1 MPLKQRLE
9 DLGQRLA
16 DLFFMLLPRPAPSRS
31 ALQHCRLVAHRGEHD
46 NRRVRENTLAAFRAA
61 AGAGVWGIE
70 MDLRWTRDLEPVV
83 IHDATT
89 GRVFGDD
96 LAVAELDASELRQ
109 RFPEIPLLSEVV
121 AEFGGDTHLMVEL
134 KRDSFGQAARKN
146 ARLGEIFAGL
156 EPGRDYHMLALAPEL
171 FAAAA
176 FAGPGGCL
184 LVAELDIDAFS
195 REAAERD
202 YAGLCGHYLLLG
214 RRLLAQ
220 HHALG
225 QGVGTGFASS
235 RYCFYREL
243 RRGVDWIFSNHACKL
258 AAIREDLLRR
268 R

>member
-1 MPLKQRLE
+1 MALKHRLE

-16 DLFFMLLPRPAPSRS
+16 DLYFMLLPRRAPSRR
-31 ALQHCRLVAHRGEHD
+31 ALQQCRLVAHRGEHD
-46 NRRVRENTLAAFRAA
+46 GRRVLENTLAAFRAA
-61 AGAGVWGIE
+61 AAAGVWGIE

-83 IHDATT
+83 IHDSTT
-89 GRVFGDD
+89 GRVFGAD
-96 LAVAELDASELRQ
+96 LAVAEVGAAELRE
-109 RFPEIPLLSEVV
+109 RLPEIPRLAEVV
-121 AEFGGDTHLMVEL
+121 AEFGGVTHLMVEL
-134 KRDSFGQAARKN
+134 KSDSLGEAERKN

-156 EPGRDYHMLALAPEL
+156 EPGRDFHMLALAPEL

-184 LVAELDIDAFS
+184 LVAELDVDAFS
-195 REAAERD
+195 REVAERG

-214 RRLLAQ
+214 RRLLAR

-225 QGVGTGFASS
+225 QGIGTGFASS

-243 RRGVDWIFSNHACKL
+243 ERGVDWIFSNHACKM

>member
-1 MPLKQRLE
+1 MPLKPWLE
-9 DLGQRLA
+9 NLGQQLA
-16 DLFFMLLPRPAPSRS
+16 DLYFMLAPRPAPSRS
-31 ALQHCRLVAHRGEHD
+31 ALQRCRLVAHRGEHD
-46 NRRVRENTLAAFRAA
+46 NKRVRENTLAAFRAA
-61 AGAGVWGIE
+61 ADAGVWGVE

-89 GRVFGDD
+89 ARVFGAD
-96 LAVAELDASELRQ
+96 LTVAEVDAAELRA

-121 AEFGGDTHLMVEL
+121 AEFGGGTHLMVEL
-134 KRDSFGQAARKN
+134 KSDSFGQAERKN

-156 EPGRDYHMLALAPEL
+156 EPGRDFHLLALAPEL

-184 LVAELDIDAFS
+184 LVAELGVDAFS
-195 REAAERD
+195 REAAERG

-225 QGVGTGFASS
+225 QGIGTGFASS

-243 RRGVDWIFSNHACKL
+243 ERGVDWIFSNHASKL